1 MQANAQELEHISLIT
16 TPIQLLKGN
25 VVISQGTG
33 FYYFLDD
40 STKGKIIFLVTNY
53 HVLTGN
59 SPSTGKLPGF
69 SDFSVDEFK
78 SQKKDL
84 QKLCETIKLEG
95 YEFGMINAS
104 ENTID
109 WLNGILQLPYL
120 YDKVTEKKTN
130 LTLTDEIKKLREQT
144 AEKRKGQFKDL
155 SDNEQK
161 RVKRLNRLMIELA
174 YPQETPKIQ
183 LPKGD
188 NIKFYFHKDPN
199 NPGEVNEIR
208 LPLFSKEEKEVWIA
222 SDDYPDADVAAIPIL
237 SAFTKGVSIYAIT
250 ENWTK
255 SNMKIRPTSTITL
268 VGYPYGFFDKKNW
281 LPIWKTG
288 TIATEPSYNFEGKPL
303 MLIDISAFPGMSGS
317 PAFAI
322 ANGAYQTVD
331 GPTTVGQVRMFL
343 GIYASMQMITEAKYL
358 EELAQKDSGKGINIS
373 SSLELGHIWKADL
386 IVNMIKHID
395 VKKYE
400 EEIIKKLF

>member
-1 MQANAQELEHISLIT
+1 MQTNAQGIEHISLIT
-16 TPIQLLKGN
+16 TPVILLKGDK
-25 VVISQGTG
+25 VILQGTG
-33 FYYFLDD
+33 FFYVLED
-40 STKGKIIFLVTNY
+40 STKKNIIFLITNY

-59 SPSTGKLPGF
+59 AP
-69 SDFSVDEFK
+69 
-78 SQKKDL
+78 
-84 QKLCETIKLEG
+84 
-95 YEFGMINAS
+95 
-104 ENTID
+104 
-109 WLNGILQLPYL
+109 
-120 YDKVTEKKTN
+120 KTN
-130 LTLTDEIKKLREQT
+130 K
-144 AEKRKGQFKDL
+144 
-155 SDNEQK
+155 
-161 RVKRLNRLMIELA
+161 
-174 YPQETPKIQ
+174 

-208 LPLFSKEEKEVWIA
+208 IPLFTKENKEVWIV
-222 SDDYPDADVAAIPIL
+222 SKDYPEADVAAIPIL
-237 SAFTKGVSIYAIT
+237 SSFTKGASVYAIA

-322 ANGAYQTVD
+322 ANGAYQTID

-343 GIYASMQMITEAKYL
+343 GIYASMQMVTEAKYV
-358 EELAQKDSGKGINIS
+358 EELVQKD
-373 SSLELGHIWKADL
+373 
-386 IVNMIKHID
+386 
-395 VKKYE
+395 
-400 EEIIKKLF
+400 

>member
-1 MQANAQELEHISLIT
+1 MQANAQGLEHISLIT

-25 VVISQGTG
+25 VVVSQGTG
-33 FYYFLDD
+33 FYYLLED

-59 SPSTGKLPGF
+59 SP
-69 SDFSVDEFK
+69 
-78 SQKKDL
+78 
-84 QKLCETIKLEG
+84 
-95 YEFGMINAS
+95 
-104 ENTID
+104 NT
-109 WLNGILQLPYL
+109 
-120 YDKVTEKKTN
+120 DK
-130 LTLTDEIKKLREQT
+130 
-144 AEKRKGQFKDL
+144 
-155 SDNEQK
+155 
-161 RVKRLNRLMIELA
+161 
-174 YPQETPKIQ
+174 

-188 NIKFYFHKDPN
+188 NIKFYFHRDPN

-208 LPLFSKEEKEVWIA
+208 IPLFTKEKKEVWIA
-222 SDDYPDADVAAIPIL
+222 SDDYPDADVVATPIL
-237 SAFTKGVSIYAIT
+237 SAFTKGASIYTID

-358 EELAQKDSGKGINIS
+358 EELAQKDSEKGIKIS

-386 IVNMIKHID
+386 IVNMIKKID
-395 VKKYE
+395 VKRYE

>member
-1 MQANAQELEHISLIT
+1 MQTNAQGIEHISLIT
-16 TPIQLLKGN
+16 TPIVLLKGDS
-25 VVISQGTG
+25 VISQGTG
-33 FYYFLDD
+33 FFYILED
-40 STKGKIIFLVTNY
+40 STKGNVIFLITNY

-59 SPSTGKLPGF
+59 SP
-69 SDFSVDEFK
+69 
-78 SQKKDL
+78 
-84 QKLCETIKLEG
+84 
-95 YEFGMINAS
+95 
-104 ENTID
+104 
-109 WLNGILQLPYL
+109 
-120 YDKVTEKKTN
+120 KT
-130 LTLTDEIKKLREQT
+130 K
-144 AEKRKGQFKDL
+144 
-155 SDNEQK
+155 
-161 RVKRLNRLMIELA
+161 
-174 YPQETPKIQ
+174 Q

-199 NPGEVNEIR
+199 NPGDVNEIKI
-208 LPLFSKEEKEVWIA
+208 PLFTKENKEVWIT
-222 SDDYPDADVAAIPIL
+222 SEDYPKADVAAIPIL
-237 SAFTKGVSIYAIT
+237 PVFTKGASVYAIT

-255 SNMKIRPTSTITL
+255 SNMKIRPTSAITL

-288 TIATEPSYNFEGKPL
+288 TIATEPSYDFEGKPL

-343 GIYASMQMITEAKYL
+343 GIYASMQMVTEAKYL
-358 EELAQKDSGKGINIS
+358 EELTQKDSGEGIKIS

>member
-1 MQANAQELEHISLIT
+1 MKFITIKIILLILGVFVMQTNAQGIEHISLIT
-16 TPIQLLKGN
+16 TPVILLKGDK
-25 VVISQGTG
+25 VISRGTG
-33 FYYFLDD
+33 FFYVLED
-40 STKGKIIFLVTNY
+40 STKQNIIFLITNY

-59 SPSTGKLPGF
+59 PP
-69 SDFSVDEFK
+69 
-78 SQKKDL
+78 
-84 QKLCETIKLEG
+84 
-95 YEFGMINAS
+95 
-104 ENTID
+104 
-109 WLNGILQLPYL
+109 
-120 YDKVTEKKTN
+120 KTN
-130 LTLTDEIKKLREQT
+130 K
-144 AEKRKGQFKDL
+144 
-155 SDNEQK
+155 
-161 RVKRLNRLMIELA
+161 
-174 YPQETPKIQ
+174 

-208 LPLFSKEEKEVWIA
+208 IPLFTKENKEVWIV
-222 SDDYPDADVAAIPIL
+222 SKDYPEADVAAIPIL
-237 SAFTKGVSIYAIT
+237 SSFTKGASVYAIA

-255 SNMKIRPTSTITL
+255 SKMKIRPTSTITL
-268 VGYPYGFFDKKNW
+268 VGYPYGFFEKKNW

-322 ANGAYQTVD
+322 ANGAYQTID

-343 GIYASMQMITEAKYL
+343 GIYASMQMVTEAKYL
-358 EELAQKDSGKGINIS
+358 EELVQKHSKKGIKIS

-386 IVNMIKHID
+386 IVNMINNID

-400 EEIIKKLF
+400 EEIVKKLF

>member
-1 MQANAQELEHISLIT
+1 MQTNAQGVEHISLIT
-16 TPIQLLKGN
+16 TPIVLLKGDN
-25 VVISQGTG
+25 VISQGTG
-33 FYYFLDD
+33 FFYVLED
-40 STKGKIIFLVTNY
+40 STKGNVIFLITNY

-59 SPSTGKLPGF
+59 PP
-69 SDFSVDEFK
+69 
-78 SQKKDL
+78 
-84 QKLCETIKLEG
+84 
-95 YEFGMINAS
+95 
-104 ENTID
+104 
-109 WLNGILQLPYL
+109 
-120 YDKVTEKKTN
+120 KT
-130 LTLTDEIKKLREQT
+130 K
-144 AEKRKGQFKDL
+144 
-155 SDNEQK
+155 
-161 RVKRLNRLMIELA
+161 
-174 YPQETPKIQ
+174 Q

-208 LPLFSKEEKEVWIA
+208 ISLFTKENKEVWIV
-222 SDDYPDADVAAIPIL
+222 SEDYPEADVAAIPIL
-237 SAFTKGVSIYAIT
+237 SAFTKGASVYAIT

-358 EELAQKDSGKGINIS
+358 EELAQKDSGKGIKIS

>member
-1 MQANAQELEHISLIT
+1 MKFITIKIILLILGVFVMQTNAQGIEHISLIT
-16 TPIQLLKGN
+16 TPVILFKGDK
-25 VVISQGTG
+25 VTLQGTG
-33 FYYFLDD
+33 FFYVLED
-40 STKGKIIFLVTNY
+40 STKKNIIFLITNY

-59 SPSTGKLPGF
+59 AP
-69 SDFSVDEFK
+69 
-78 SQKKDL
+78 
-84 QKLCETIKLEG
+84 
-95 YEFGMINAS
+95 
-104 ENTID
+104 
-109 WLNGILQLPYL
+109 
-120 YDKVTEKKTN
+120 KTN
-130 LTLTDEIKKLREQT
+130 K
-144 AEKRKGQFKDL
+144 
-155 SDNEQK
+155 
-161 RVKRLNRLMIELA
+161 
-174 YPQETPKIQ
+174 

-208 LPLFSKEEKEVWIA
+208 IPLFTKENKEVWIV
-222 SDDYPDADVAAIPIL
+222 SKDYPEADVAAIPIL
-237 SAFTKGVSIYAIT
+237 SSFTKGASVYAIN

-322 ANGAYQTVD
+322 ANGVYQTID

-343 GIYASMQMITEAKYL
+343 GIYASMQMVTEAKYL
-358 EELAQKDSGKGINIS
+358 EELVQKDSKKGIKIS

-386 IVNMIKHID
+386 IVNMIKNID

-400 EEIIKKLF
+400 EEIVKKLF